1 MTMAGGRLRCFV
13 ALTLDPASRD
23 ALAALP
29 VAAGARRTRRDQLHV
44 TIAFLGAIERVKSEQ
59 LGARLAGLAA
69 VEAVPPVDVER
80 VVCWPSTAHARLVVA
95 ELAPQQQLL
104 ALGER
109 VAGALAELGL
119 PPDSRAFKPH
129 VTIARFP
136 RDAHRV
142 TIDGA
147 NGANGANGAA
157 GREPLALRFETL
169 TLYESVLARTGAEH
183 RVLAAA
189 ALPE

>member
-1 MTMAGGRLRCFV
+1 MTMAGDRLRCFV
-13 ALTLDPASRD
+13 ALTLDRASRD

-29 VAAGARRTRRDQLHV
+29 VAAGARRTSRDQLHV
-44 TIAFLGAIERVKSEQ
+44 TIAFLGAVERTKSER
-59 LGARLAGLAA
+59 LGARLAELAA
-69 VEAVPPVDVER
+69 LDAVPPVDVER

-95 ELAPQQQLL
+95 ELAPQPQLL

-109 VAGALAELGL
+109 VGGTLRELGL

-142 TIDGA
+142 AVDSA
-147 NGANGANGAA
+147 NDAA
-157 GREPLALRFETL
+157 SGMPLALRFEAL
-169 TLYESVLARTGAEH
+169 TLYESILTRPGAEH
-183 RVLAAA
+183 RVLASA
-189 ALPE
+189 ALRG

>member
-147 NGANGANGAA
+147 NGAA

>member
-1 MTMAGGRLRCFV
+1 
-13 ALTLDPASRD
+13 P
-23 ALAALP
+23 
-29 VAAGARRTRRDQLHV
+29 RDQLHV
-44 TIAFLGAIERVKSEQ
+44 TIAFLGAIERAKSEL
-59 LGARLAGLAA
+59 LGARIPALAA
-69 VEAVPPVDVER
+69 AGAVPPVDVER

-95 ELAPQQQLL
+95 ELAPQPSLL

-109 VAGALAELGL
+109 VGGALRALGL

-147 NGANGANGAA
+147 CGAE
-157 GREPLALRFETL
+157 RRSPFALRFETL
-169 TLYESVLARTGAEH
+169 TLYESVLTRMGAEH

-189 ALPE
+189 ALPA

>member
-1 MTMAGGRLRCFV
+1 M
-13 ALTLDPASRD
+13 
-23 ALAALP
+23 
-29 VAAGARRTRRDQLHV
+29 

-147 NGANGANGAA
+147 NGAA